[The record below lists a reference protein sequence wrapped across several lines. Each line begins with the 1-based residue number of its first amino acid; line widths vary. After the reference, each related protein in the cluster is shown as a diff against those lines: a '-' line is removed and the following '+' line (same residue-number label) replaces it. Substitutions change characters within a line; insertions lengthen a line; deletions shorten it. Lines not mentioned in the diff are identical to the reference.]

1 MKTYNERLNEIA
13 EEFAIAEWDAM
24 QPSEDKQWNSGYL
37 EEEDK
42 ERLISGYMVSAR
54 IALKHMAEE
63 FKAGHFKGA
72 MDMANPT
79 QRMTPLEEVLQSLGL
94 IEPQTETI

>member
-54 IALKHMAEE
+54 IALKHMAEAYCMGFVDGIRQE
-63 FKAGHFKGA
+63 S
-72 MDMANPT
+72 NI
-79 QRMTPLEEVLQSLGL
+79 ESLGL
-94 IEPQTETI
+94 IEPQTT

>member
-63 FKAGHFKGA
+63 YENGYKSAYNDG
-72 MDMANPT
+72 DNANYNYC
-79 QRMTPLEEVLQSLGL
+79 QQELQSLGL
-94 IEPQTETI
+94 IEPQTT